1 MTVTHSDNRGAV
13 RVTGDLPASD
23 LGALHDT
30 IAEHL
35 ALPRSAGTEAV
46 VLDMREVG
54 ECDRGLRDELL
65 RVLLLCAE
73 HDAGLRI
80 VPGESTRR
88 VLADPAEPA

>member
-13 RVTGDLPASD
+13 RVTGDLPAAD
-23 LGALHDT
+23 LDALRRT

-46 VLDMREVG
+46 VLDMREAGV
-54 ECDRGLRDELL
+54 CDPGLRDELL
-65 RVLLLCAE
+65 RVLLICAD

-80 VPGESTRR
+80 VPGDSVRR
-88 VLADPAEPA
+88 VLGDP